1 MNEKVS
7 SEEGA
12 PAWLFVMLSLT
23 GIPFR
28 SPYKHKTRCRDSGF
42 CVFRF
47 WVSDKWERYF
57 SYMRTPKVMRQKEEG
72 IICRLMARSG
82 RLPSGFDY
90 TLIKII
96 INIKLIRN
104 RKFNIIDWKIIRFNG
119 YCWQSWKEIE
129 EDKPVSVWSIAI
141 RKWSLSDKWGIRA
154 G

>member
-1 MNEKVS
+1 MMFCLRKTQNPLLKKQRVLCFS
-7 SEEGA
+7 
-12 PAWLFVMLSLT
+12 VLS
-23 GIPFR
+23 IW
-28 SPYKHKTRCRDSGF
+28 Y
-42 CVFRF
+42 
-47 WVSDKWERYF
+47 KWERYF

-96 INIKLIRN
+96 INTKLMRN
-104 RKFNIIDWKIIRFNG
+104 RKFNIINWKIIRFNG

-141 RKWSLSDKWGIRA
+141 RKWSLSDRWGIRVGLDRA
-154 G
+154 GLIKRWLTI